1 MWREF
6 IVLDEIWISSKN
18 SEKSLLNITQ
28 LLPLILDCFQ
38 LESHLAKYDYA
49 FKITLQ
55 AFLWPTVVIGV
66 VGNLAVLIRI
76 FAGYTSKLS
85 NNSNVPLKTFYL
97 FSLVS
102 FAVSD
107 LLFLVSSGTNALA
120 TISRDKVGLWNL
132 PSWTC
137 SVLPY
142 LQTVAVISGSIT
154 LTGIAVDRYKAL
166 EINPAWSRGLSW
178 PCVTLYNLFLWL
190 LAFGV
195 SYPILGMYTIR
206 TFKYRGE
213 HGCVEGFQCGL
224 ESDINVHYNA
234 ALVYSIIF
242 AVIFMPLIIV
252 FITVHVLL
260 ASNILRFRLHSSE
273 MHQSS
278 GNNSQPAAA
287 ENSTGPSEA
296 TNNPLRLPPNEP
308 LNMTKRK
315 RRIIKIISVL
325 IIVYIVGKLPSW
337 ILLMCK
343 LRISLK
349 GMFWVYVQQIFSSLM
364 LLNAAL
370 NPFLYAFLSETLSVI
385 DVLKKVRCCK
395 KNDPVY
401 SIPNC

>member
-213 HGCVEGFQCGL
+213 HGCVE
-224 ESDINVHYNA
+224 
-234 ALVYSIIF
+234 
-242 AVIFMPLIIV
+242 
-252 FITVHVLL
+252 
-260 ASNILRFRLHSSE
+260 
-273 MHQSS
+273 
-278 GNNSQPAAA
+278 
-287 ENSTGPSEA
+287 
-296 TNNPLRLPPNEP
+296 
-308 LNMTKRK
+308 
-315 RRIIKIISVL
+315 
-325 IIVYIVGKLPSW
+325 
-337 ILLMCK
+337 
-343 LRISLK
+343 
-349 GMFWVYVQQIFSSLM
+349 
-364 LLNAAL
+364 
-370 NPFLYAFLSETLSVI
+370 
-385 DVLKKVRCCK
+385 
-395 KNDPVY
+395 
-401 SIPNC
+401 